1 VLFLRQEC
9 ACSWI
14 LWEIAYGRPKDSIMK
29 NVRFGS
35 SQKTHLKEDDK
46 SKGTR
51 TQEETDQFLN
61 VIIYLKEII
70 LITI

>member
-1 VLFLRQEC
+1 VLFLRQER

-14 LWEIAYGRPKDSIMK
+14 LWEIAYGRPKDNIME
-29 NVRFGS
+29 NVHFGS
-35 SQKTHLKEDDK
+35 SKKTHLKENDK
-46 SKGTR
+46 SKGTS
-51 TQEETDQFLN
+51 TEEETDQFLN

>member
-1 VLFLRQEC
+1 
-9 ACSWI
+9 
-14 LWEIAYGRPKDSIMK
+14 MK

-35 SQKTHLKEDDK
+35 SQKTHLKENDK
-46 SKGTR
+46 SKGASTE
-51 TQEETDQFLN
+51 EETDQFLN